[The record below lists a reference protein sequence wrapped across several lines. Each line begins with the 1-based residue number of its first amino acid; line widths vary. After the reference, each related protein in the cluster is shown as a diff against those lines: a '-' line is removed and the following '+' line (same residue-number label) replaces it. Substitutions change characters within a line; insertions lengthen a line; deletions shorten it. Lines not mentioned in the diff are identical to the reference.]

1 MTAPIRVLLV
11 DDHPAILAGLRVIL
25 GHAPDVEIAGEATA
39 LAEAEM
45 LIEAACPDVI
55 VLDYELGN
63 DAGTALLAALATVEI
78 RPATLLLSAH
88 DNPAYLYEAHRQGA
102 AGYFLKDAALDVVLE
117 GVRQVARGNSLWTP
131 VQLARIDTWKAQVKF
146 KWDSLT
152 GRERDVLY
160 ALVRGKSN
168 RDISTDLL
176 VTERTVESHVS
187 SILSKLGVDSRT
199 EAAAWVRDTGL
210 SHFVF

>member
-1 MTAPIRVLLV
+1 M
-11 DDHPAILAGLRVIL
+11 
-25 GHAPDVEIAGEATA
+25 EIVGEATS
-39 LAEAEM
+39 LAGAET
-45 LIEAACPDVI
+45 LIEAARPNVI

-63 DAGTALLAALATVEI
+63 DAGIALLAALATGET

-102 AGYFLKDAALDVVLE
+102 AGYFLKGAALDVVLE

-131 VQLARIDTWKAQVKF
+131 AQLLRIDAWKAQVKF

-152 GRERDVLY
+152 DREREVLY
-160 ALVRGKSN
+160 ALVQGKSN
-168 RDISTDLL
+168 RDISTDLF

-187 SILSKLGVDSRT
+187 SILSKLGVSSRT

-210 SHFVF
+210 SRSVF

>member
-78 RPATLLLSAH
+78 RPAITTTQSDDTRQMAFIRRFDPGQRTSDGSVRRGLPGRA
-88 DNPAYLYEAHRQGA
+88 PAPCR
-102 AGYFLKDAALDVVLE
+102 
-117 GVRQVARGNSLWTP
+117 
-131 VQLARIDTWKAQVKF
+131 
-146 KWDSLT
+146 
-152 GRERDVLY
+152 
-160 ALVRGKSN
+160 
-168 RDISTDLL
+168 
-176 VTERTVESHVS
+176 
-187 SILSKLGVDSRT
+187 SRT
-199 EAAAWVRDTGL
+199 DATSMR
-210 SHFVF
+210 SPPR